1 MAYRQG
7 SRRPVY
13 EHRYELEESKGR
25 IDDFVYVL
33 AWLLTMTVNGLI
45 HKHFNAIR
53 AQNELESNCL
63 ITSDQLH
70 RSI

>member
-25 IDDFVYVL
+25 IDDFVYLL
-33 AWLLTMTVNGLI
+33 AWLLTMTVNGFRETSIRLARKTNLTLI
-45 HKHFNAIR
+45 ASSPVI
-53 AQNELESNCL
+53 NCIVL
-63 ITSDQLH
+63 I
-70 RSI
+70 